1 MEEPDRAKLPTAGG
15 KSNRAAGGGRRFH
28 LPAPLSYAYL
38 KVHIGVLFFIPGL
51 EKNIHLKLT
60 WQKI

>member
-51 EKNIHLKLT
+51 EKIY
-60 WQKI
+60 I